1 TAKDACSE
9 SLAGLGSRGMG
20 STCRDKLNGASKAP
34 VLVVI
39 PAKAS
44 TKAFA
49 IGKFELSVDEWNEFC
64 ESSKKCSASAAN
76 PSVPATNMSIA
87 EINAYLKW
95 ISEKAGRQY
104 RLPTLAE
111 WQYTARSTTGNADPN
126 RNCKL
131 NSRGIQ
137 KGNELT
143 KTTLG
148 QQNSWGLVNY
158 LGNARELVMERGGRY
173 LAVGGSYDT

>member
-1 TAKDACSE
+1 
-9 SLAGLGSRGMG
+9 MP
-20 STCRDKLNGASKAP
+20 N
-34 VLVVI
+34 
-39 PAKAS
+39 PA
-44 TKAFA
+44 
-49 IGKFELSVDEWNEFC
+49 
-64 ESSKKCSASAAN
+64 
-76 PSVPATNMSIA
+76 VPATNISIA
-87 EINAYLKW
+87 NVNAYLKW
-95 ISEKAGRQY
+95 LSEKAGRQY

-111 WQYTARSTTGNADPN
+111 WQYAARATNASIDPN

-148 QQNSWGLVNY
+148 QQNPWGLVNY

-173 LAVGGSYDT
+173 LAVGGSYDTDMSECSFTNQQPHSGAADAYTGIRLVRELQ